1 MTTTLVKLTSIC
13 IFSIISFDPAM
24 QKFTSGCFHVSIQA
38 KDLFAIIT
46 KFAIQTR
53 VNKPTNSNMIPNF
66 DILFTNILN
75 LK

>member
-1 MTTTLVKLTSIC
+1 MTTTIVKLTSIC

-24 QKFTSGCFHVSIQA
+24 QKFTSCCFHVSIQA

-66 DILFTNILN
+66 DILFTNI
-75 LK
+75 